1 MIQNRLELLPTPN
14 CLFSQTEKNN
24 SIVINSLLN
33 ENIII
38 IFEKNM
44 KTHHVSIQMGKYKC
58 ENLVSLLTILMG
70 YFHSRT
76 LLKICLPD
84 KI

>member
-1 MIQNRLELLPTPN
+1 
-14 CLFSQTEKNN
+14 
-24 SIVINSLLN
+24 LLN

-44 KTHHVSIQMGKYKC
+44 KTHRVSLQMGKYKC

-84 KI
+84 KIWTEWFNINNQMQFYSES